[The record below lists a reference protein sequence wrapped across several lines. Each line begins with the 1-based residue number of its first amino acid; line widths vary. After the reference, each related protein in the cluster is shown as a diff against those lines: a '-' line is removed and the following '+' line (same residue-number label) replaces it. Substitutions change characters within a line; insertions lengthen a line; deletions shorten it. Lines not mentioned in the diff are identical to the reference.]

1 MSKPL
6 LELNGS
12 TLDTFLNPFVLL
24 TTPFSTAVCLIISVV
39 SASFAFIISW
49 YCYKPYRFSHFGH
62 LLGLPTGFVL
72 LGICSLVEY
81 FSFIFRTND
90 LLYPELFWIQIMLQS
105 EGLVLIAISYKYK
118 GNTDKILHQLE
129 EQDQPEIYT
138 SKHKLHYNSHIRLQ
152 IKHTLVSCVIVG
164 FVLVPVLVEVS
175 DIILN
180 PYLRH
185 SDLVDVRI
193 LMSVFNMLVLAY
205 IFKSTFDS
213 LIRKAD
219 IKLLCVPAAFTL
231 LWLEQL
237 LLLMT
242 YFDGGPHT
250 FISSLVFRLAGLFLF
265 AYGVY
270 YAKSLVR
277 RRVPNIET

>member
-1 MSKPL
+1 L
-6 LELNGS
+6 LELDSASLNA
-12 TLDTFLNPFVLL
+12 FLNPFVLL
-24 TTPFSTAVCLIISVV
+24 NTPFSTAICLIISVI
-39 SASFAFIISW
+39 SASLTFLISW
-49 YCYKPYRFSHFGH
+49 YCYKPYRVSHFGY

-72 LGICSLVEY
+72 LGICSLIEY

-118 GNTDKILHQLE
+118 GNIDKMLHPLE
-129 EQDQPEIYT
+129 EQELLQINT
-138 SKHKLHYNSHIRLQ
+138 SKHHMHYLSYIRQQ

-185 SDLVDVRI
+185 SDLVDVSI

-213 LIRKAD
+213 LIRKED
-219 IKLLCVPAAFTL
+219 IKLLCVPAAFAL

-237 LLLMT
+237 LVLMT

-250 FISSLVFRLAGLFLF
+250 FISSLVARLAGLFLF

-270 YAKSLVR
+270 YAKSLSLKHR
-277 RRVPNIET
+277 TLNIET